1 MESSETLFALGVM
14 FLFFISIK
22 GNDKNYKK
30 QGHFMPEK
38 DLQQLEEDRQN
49 EQFPIMIALLVA
61 AAVAIFHF
69 ENM

>member
-1 MESSETLFALGVM
+1 VYLDRIRVSAVIA
-14 FLFFISIK
+14 FLS
-22 GNDKNYKK
+22 
-30 QGHFMPEK
+30 PVSK